1 MKYLNL
7 MFILDRWVEIISVI
21 RRNKLR
27 TFLTGFS
34 VTWGIFMLIILL
46 GSGHGLENGV
56 HDQFR
61 SSAVNTLWVWGGET
75 SNAYK
80 GYKPGRQISF
90 ENEDYDNIVN
100 KIDGVEYLSGR
111 LHVWGDNT
119 ITYKGEFGDFEMRC
133 VHPDYG
139 IIEKIALLQG
149 RFINNIDI
157 QKNRKVVTIGVAVKE
172 ALFKEEKA
180 IGKHINIRGIP
191 FKVVGIFEDDDGRQ
205 DNQRVVYLPVTTSQ
219 KAIVGEDRINTIA
232 VTVASNEV
240 GDSKRMEA
248 EIRKDFSQRHIFDI
262 EDKSAMFIWN
272 GVEEFKQFQDLFA
285 AIRLFIWVIGIGTI
299 VAGIVGVS
307 NIMMISVKER
317 TREIGIRKSLGATP
331 WSIIT
336 MVMQEAI
343 LITGF
348 AGYIGLILGI
358 GLLELVSPYIQSE
371 FFRNP
376 EANLGVAV
384 SAVIVLIVAGT
395 IAGYVPARRAA
406 AIKPVEAL
414 KEE

>member
-1 MKYLNL
+1 
-7 MFILDRWVEIISVI
+7 MFLLDRWIEIISVI

-56 HDQFR
+56 HDQFK

-75 SNAYK
+75 NKAYK
-80 GYKPGRQISF
+80 GYKPGREISF
-90 ENEDYDNIVN
+90 DNEDYDDIVN
-100 KIDGVEYLSGR
+100 HISGVEYIAGR
-111 LHVWGDNT
+111 ARVWGNNT
-119 ITYKGEFGDFEMRC
+119 ISYKQEYGDFNLQC
-133 VHPDYG
+133 VHPDYK
-139 IIEKIALLQG
+139 IIERVNMIDG
-149 RFINNIDI
+149 RFINDIDI
-157 QKNRKVVTIGVAVKE
+157 QKNRKVASIGFEVKE
-172 ALFKEEKA
+172 ALFKQKKA
-180 IGKHINIRGIP
+180 IGEHISIRGIP
-191 FKVVGIFEDDDGRQ
+191 FKVVGVFTDDDGRQ
-205 DNQRVVYLPVTTSQ
+205 DNQRAVYVPVTTAQ
-219 KAIVGEDRINTIA
+219 KALIGQDRIHTLA
-232 VTVASNEV
+232 VTVASNKV
-240 GDSKRMEA
+240 NDSKRMQE
-248 EIRKDFSQRHIFDI
+248 EIRHNFAERHVFDV
-262 EDKSAMFIWN
+262 EDKNAIFIWN

-285 AIRLFIWVIGIGTI
+285 AIRMFIWVIGIGTI

-331 WSIIT
+331 WSIIN
-336 MVMQEAI
+336 MIMQEAI
-343 LITGF
+343 LITGV

-358 GLLELVSPYIQSE
+358 GLLELVSPYIKSE

-376 EANLGVAV
+376 EANLGVAI
-384 SAVIVLIVAGT
+384 SAVIVLIIAGT
-395 IAGYVPARRAA
+395 LAGYVPAKRAA

>member
-1 MKYLNL
+1 
-7 MFILDRWVEIISVI
+7 MFLLDRWIEIISII

-56 HDQFR
+56 HDQFG

-75 SNAYK
+75 SVPYK
-80 GYKPGRQISF
+80 GYKPGRDINF
-90 ENEDYDNIVN
+90 KNEDYAQIQKN
-100 KIDGVEYLSGR
+100 IDGVEYLSGR
-111 LHVWGDNT
+111 LNIWGNNT
-119 ITYKGEFGDFEMRC
+119 ISYKKEYGEFNLQS

-139 IIEKIALLQG
+139 IIEKVEILEG
-149 RFINNIDI
+149 RFVNDIDI
-157 QKNRKVVTIGVAVKE
+157 RKNRKVATIGIAVVD
-172 ALFKEEKA
+172 ALFKEEEA
-180 IGKHINIRGIP
+180 IGKYISIRGIP
-191 FKVVGIFEDDDGRQ
+191 FKVVGVFTDDGGRQ
-205 DNQRVVYLPVTTSQ
+205 DSQRAVYIPVSTAQ
-219 KAIVGEDRINTIA
+219 KALIGQDYINTLA
-232 VTVASNEV
+232 VTVGSNEV
-240 GDSKRMEA
+240 DDSKRMSD
-248 EIRKDFSQRHIFDI
+248 EIRANFSERHIFDI
-262 EDKSAMFIWN
+262 DDKNAMFIWN

-285 AIRLFIWVIGIGTI
+285 AIRMFIWVIGIGTI

-331 WSIIT
+331 WSIIN

-343 LITGF
+343 LITGV
-348 AGYIGLILGI
+348 AGYIGLILGV
-358 GLLELVSPYIQSE
+358 GLLELVSPYVKSE

-384 SAVIVLIVAGT
+384 SAVILLIIAGT
-395 IAGYVPARRAA
+395 IAGYIPARRAA
-406 AIKPVEAL
+406 AIRPVEAL

>member
-1 MKYLNL
+1 
-7 MFILDRWVEIISVI
+7 MFLLDRWIEIISVI

-56 HDQFR
+56 HDQFK

-75 SNAYK
+75 SKAHK
-80 GYKPGRQISF
+80 GYKPGREISF
-90 ENEDYDNIVN
+90 KNDDYDNIAVH
-100 KIDGVEYLSGR
+100 IDGVEHLSGR
-111 LHVWGDNT
+111 FHVWGDNT
-119 ITYKGEFGDFEMRC
+119 VTYKGEFGDFDMRS
-133 VHPDYG
+133 VHSDYG
-139 IIEKIALLQG
+139 KIERVKIVEG
-149 RFINNIDI
+149 RFINDIDI
-157 QKNRKVVTIGVAVKE
+157 QKNRKVAVIGTIVKE
-172 ALFKEEKA
+172 ALFKQDEP
-180 IGKHINIRGIP
+180 IGKHISIRGIP
-191 FKVVGIFEDDDGRQ
+191 FKVVGVYIDDDGRQ
-205 DNQRVVYLPVTTSQ
+205 DNQRAIYLPISTAQ
-219 KAIVGEDRINTIA
+219 KALVGRDRINTFA
-232 VTVASNEV
+232 VTVGSNEV
-240 GDSKRMEA
+240 SDSKRMED
-248 EIRKDFSQRHIFDI
+248 EIRSDFAERHVFDI
-262 EDKSAMFIWN
+262 EDKNALFIWN

-285 AIRLFIWVIGIGTI
+285 AIRMFIWVIGIGTI

-331 WSIIT
+331 WSIIN

-343 LITGF
+343 LITGV

-358 GLLELVSPYIQSE
+358 GLLELVSPYVQSE

-376 EANLGVAV
+376 EANLGIAV
-384 SAVIVLIVAGT
+384 SAVVVLIVAGT
-395 IAGYVPARRAA
+395 MAGYVPARRAA

>member
-1 MKYLNL
+1 
-7 MFILDRWVEIISVI
+7 MFLLDRWIEIISVI

-56 HDQFR
+56 HDQFK

-75 SNAYK
+75 SKAYK
-80 GYKPGRQISF
+80 GYKPGREISF
-90 ENEDYDNIVN
+90 KNEDYDDIANH
-100 KIDGVEYLSGR
+100 IDGIEYLSGR
-111 LHVWGDNT
+111 LHVWGNNT
-119 ITYKGEFGDFEMRC
+119 ISYKGEYGDFDLRS

-139 IIEKIALLQG
+139 IIERVKLVQG

-157 QKNRKVVTIGVAVKE
+157 QKNRKVATIGVAVKE
-172 ALFKEEKA
+172 ALFKQEEA
-180 IGKHINIRGIP
+180 VGKYINIKGIP
-191 FKVVGIFEDDDGRQ
+191 FKVVGVYVDDDGRQ
-205 DNQRVVYLPVTTSQ
+205 DNQRAVYLPVTTAQ
-219 KAIVGEDRINTIA
+219 KALIGQDRIHTLA
-232 VTVASNEV
+232 VTVDSKELD
-240 GDSKRMEA
+240 DSKRMEE
-248 EIRKDFSQRHIFDI
+248 EIRSNFSERHVFDI
-262 EDKSAMFIWN
+262 EDKNALFIWN

-285 AIRLFIWVIGIGTI
+285 AIRMFIWVIGIGTI

-331 WSIIT
+331 WSIIN
-336 MVMQEAI
+336 MIMQEAI
-343 LITGF
+343 LITGVS
-348 AGYIGLILGI
+348 GYIGLILGI
-358 GLLELVSPYIQSE
+358 GLLELVSPYVQSE

-376 EANLGVAV
+376 EANLGVAI
-384 SAVIVLIVAGT
+384 SAVIVLIIAGT
-395 IAGYVPARRAA
+395 LAGYVPARKAS

>member
-1 MKYLNL
+1 
-7 MFILDRWVEIISVI
+7 MFLIDRWIEIISVI

-56 HDQFR
+56 HDQFK

-75 SNAYK
+75 SKAYK
-80 GYKPGRQISF
+80 GYKPGREISF
-90 ENEDYDNIVN
+90 KNEDYTDIIANV
-100 KIDGVEYLSGR
+100 DGVEHISGR

-119 ITYKGEFGDFEMRC
+119 VTYKGEYGDFEMRS

-139 IIEKIALLQG
+139 IIERVILIEG
-149 RFINNIDI
+149 RFINDIDI
-157 QKNRKVVTIGVAVKE
+157 RKNRKVATIGLAVKE
-172 ALFKEEKA
+172 ALFKQDEEV
-180 IGKHINIRGIP
+180 IGEHINIRGIP
-191 FKVVGIFEDDDGRQ
+191 FKVVGVFTDDDGRQ

-219 KAIVGEDRINTIA
+219 KALVGQDRINTIA
-232 VTVASNEV
+232 VTVGSKEV
-240 GDSKRMEA
+240 SDSKRMEE
-248 EIRKDFSQRHIFDI
+248 EIRSNFSERHVFDF
-262 EDKSAMFIWN
+262 EDKNALFIWN

-285 AIRLFIWVIGIGTI
+285 AIRMFIWVIGIGTI

-331 WSIIT
+331 WSIIN

-343 LITGF
+343 LITGV

-358 GLLELVSPYIQSE
+358 GLLELVSPYVQSE

-376 EANLGVAV
+376 EANLGIAI
-384 SAVIVLIVAGT
+384 SALVVLIIAGT
-395 IAGYVPARRAA
+395 LAGYVPAKRAA
-406 AIKPVEAL
+406 SIRPVEAL
-414 KEE
+414 KDE